1 MPNGSN
7 ITFLPVASWN
17 VSVTGIDP
25 PSRVKSGS
33 TPKTSLIAYFGF
45 QYNVLKTI
53 YVYIKLINILASI

>member
-45 QYNVLKTI
+45 QYNVEKRSMCI
-53 YVYIKLINILASI
+53 